1 VAIKTIKKS
10 KIESEK
16 DLIRIRREIQIM
28 SSIQHPHIIHI
39 YEVFE
44 NKEKIVLVM
53 QYASGGELYDLLS
66 ERKVFIETDAR
77 RLFRQITAAVYYC
90 HKNKICHRDLKLE
103 NILLDEKGNA
113 KIGDFG
119 LSNVFNDRRLLSTFC
134 GSPLYASPEIVKGVP
149 YHGPE
154 VDCWSLGVLLYTLVY
169 GAMPFDGGNFKRLV
183 RQICEGDYH
192 EPKIKSEASGLIRR
206 LLTVSPA
213 KRATIVDICMDW
225 WVNLGYNNSLLQVSE
240 DLSNL
245 TPVRL
250 ELLLALMPSSSM
262 TLNPFQKEDFSVV
275 PVRTAKYVVSDNHT
289 SSSLTAVS
297 ENGIPEELFE
307 GEDGDTTTDSFDFVE
322 GEAAEY
328 LITSAAKYQKLHD
341 SNNAEENSLSFG
353 TLNTNIGGSKC
364 VTQEPVE
371 KNMDKSLSVSYE
383 SQNIR
388 KSNLLLHTFNQDNK
402 SYSTYT
408 DLEDESIKTSPNMVT
423 TDNQGDQKSGY
434 TFEIEEALHDRKPV
448 ITDHS
453 KEGEM
458 KIEEKEYDNREPQL
472 TIPNTSQSALEIR
485 LLSQDMFEDSGKNS
499 YTSPENSEGN
509 EKKDLKTPMN
519 NEDNECDSLYKE
531 HVTKTPVMPQQ
542 QKDIYEHTRENE
554 TNHKLSDEKQS
565 TEKLGGYLLGNENE
579 YKNEPQSKTS
589 SNQKEDVSVTS
600 DGEVTVMNKQSN
612 NPLIEEVLSQDCGAP
627 TSSNTPTIIAEQQS
641 DSNSVTVLQKD
652 RIVIQPQKDGSLNA
666 CQSPEESASCK
677 TVLEIGISSSSS
689 SVPTDSVHIITTPAK
704 PDESVSLSEERKDSS
719 TERTEISSNKPISE
733 NSVPIKNTF
742 KMNSSTS
749 KTVPKRDISPSK
761 TNLQTNN
768 LPIKST
774 LKTGK
779 SANNHKEKASSEQIT
794 AHSVLSQAISQERN
808 SFGQIM
814 PNEAKS
820 LDQDTEQDHRLS
832 DQNFKN
838 KDTEFD
844 PSCKQ
849 NKSLIQTDDLLNNK
863 SHDKTT
869 KEYNVS
875 LYQDKVHENISFDR
889 STSHEGKM
897 SDMEIAEADSSLIQT
912 STNTNDSTEKAKP
925 SNKNVQNKKKCPS
938 KLPVVQKAETSFQK
952 TTTKS
957 KTCVEIGQPNLTQT
971 NKPGVRKPGKIAIPT
986 FFESPKPCSSPQ
998 GTEVRKI
1005 FSLKSVSDARKAFE
1019 NKVNSPAKETDTH
1032 KISEKTKDSKTAPS
1046 SENFTKSSNT
1056 PVTTSP
1062 TSPSSTPRITG
1073 SIDDSSKRK
1082 SPSPIKSPPV
1092 IESSMSSNLIQS
1104 SPIKPGKG
1112 QSPPTSKAIKGSP
1125 TSQETP
1131 SSCKVSKPSSS
1142 VPTSISRRGS
1152 SSRRSRSPE
1161 KKNSS
1166 QAQSS
1171 SPEGKNCKQ
1180 HTNKNTLSLNHSL
1193 TTCKDEQTKIVLKN
1207 KILKEESVKQEII
1220 SEILA
1225 EEKQHGDTLN
1235 INTALTTQDTSS
1247 EKEKTKGNKTT
1258 HERQE
1263 REQFLSTKSPAVTG
1277 IEVIKQKEMSRKTEN
1292 PAISDKNTQERQSLS
1307 TESFI
1312 TDDVQMIKQKEPPRK
1327 AENLPKT
1334 GKNTQEPLSTE
1345 SFITNDVQMIK
1356 QKEPP
1361 RKAENLPKTGKNMQ
1375 EPLSIESSIT
1385 DDVQMIKQNEPPRK
1399 AENLPKTGKNTQEP
1413 LSIESF
1419 ITDDVQMIKQ
1429 NEPPRKAENLPKTGK
1444 NTQEPLSIESFITD
1458 DVQMIKQ
1465 DKPSRKAENLPKTG
1479 KNTQEPLS
1487 TESFITDDEPLSAE
1501 NFSTDDIQ
1509 MIKQKQPSRKAEK
1522 LTKADQNTQE
1532 RQEHGEPL
1540 SAESSTTIKQIEP
1553 PIKAADLIKGG
1564 RNTQEKQE
1572 HEQPLSTESS
1582 STDGVQIIKQKEI
1595 SRMAENLTK
1604 ADQNTQEG
1612 QEHEQSLSPENSD
1625 TDDIQ
1630 LIKQKEPSGKFE
1642 AVTKTSQNTH
1652 ERQEHVQSSSTESSV
1667 IDDIQTI
1674 KEKDPS
1680 RKIEGVRKINK
1691 NIQESQECDQPLST
1705 ESPIIDDIQ
1714 VIEQKEPHRKV
1725 KSETRDQPINILS
1738 DLSIN
1743 LSVQTPTEFN
1753 TNEQPTA
1760 DNPLIKDP
1768 FKEDLT
1774 DIKETFTSKN
1784 VDSVSDSNLS
1794 VPYEYTNTVST
1805 PRASKISQEETAL
1818 SSKNKTKVSLK
1829 PISYS
1834 TPVTPQMLHK
1844 VYDTDLNC
1852 VGSKQEVLRNI
1863 CTASNE
1869 QINNLNTKEFSIGRR
1884 QTSSSSESDMN
1895 IETENNRADL
1905 RRLSP
1910 EGASEKQ
1917 YYGNSNVRINSGSDK
1932 NESNVPPQI
1941 TRSYRKFTFNSDGSC
1956 VTETGKIYATPA
1968 GGGTWTKVERKTKI
1982 TNKPD
1987 QNDDDFEKVQ
1997 HIQYK
2002 DVTSDVHRSDSRSS
2016 SGSNDILDGPF
2027 FRNAYET
2034 SWNRKEDN
2042 FAHINKNRKQRAKEW
2057 LQGETLG
2064 GQSTDKESSD
2074 NEDYFDIHFEDTD
2087 TVTCES
2093 QGLWRFLQTVN
2104 QDLIAR
2110 LQSFR
2115 NRTLASSSR
2124 PIRQHSLR
2132 MPSNQQNKGK
2142 LLSVTRSVSQERPE
2156 KVTSRNKDQPDD
2168 LCHMGNNT
2176 GLESYLTCPRL
2187 QTHYHVDS
2195 TRTERLHRDH
2205 PAKHGMHRKDGGGK
2219 SSINNN
2225 SKSYSMHS
2233 SDINKIPED
2242 DNGKRE
2248 STYGFVRPKAS
2259 QIARNN
2265 SVMDTLQCEGA
2276 TSIIN
2281 DSNVQTSVQTHNS
2294 QVAYPRELS
2303 ENRRQN
2309 VEEWLLKS
2317 ELGQEG
2323 ANISDSSRRDKCKI
2337 SFSKDRCQS
2346 DPAFLQTGQHK
2357 TEYNYHGNQM
2367 GMDSTR
2373 KPSMLDATEDQL
2385 PLKTPADKG
2394 ILANDQ
2400 SSSFSHSYKNYEQF
2414 LNSKSSI
2421 LESTSEPHHGPSPS
2435 SEKNTTQE
2443 KMQHIPCPQSLFVNV
2458 NKDDDLSYNEG
2469 CHKKRM
2475 FPVSSQGR
2483 PVFRINLPF
2492 SKSNLNMQSVTSEF
2506 HRQPEPLNKRWSEES
2521 VATSTPPKSSLLDAL
2536 MNRGYRHV
2544 MSQRLCSMGPT
2555 SSLAINEENL
2565 VDSNKTTKETLG
2577 AELDKE
2583 SQFQSNEPMQDHCP
2597 GKENND
2603 SEKEIKYEEKCGEG
2617 EMKQNSFSSIQKDK
2631 NESSDTNNIP
2641 HTDNDKDQ
2649 RMSENYVDE
2658 CRRKPK
2664 SSIPV
2669 KTKVKGKA
2677 DMSEDSSTLEN
2688 VDKALTN
2695 EDYQVQQKGKEGNQ
2709 FPREEESVS
2718 ERILRKSF
2726 YSRFND
2732 DRQSRRRRSSYRDNE
2747 ILQDLKNAGLS
2758 GSMCSLSYTDE
2769 TSDTDSIWVPSS
2781 RRGSLRNIPM
2791 EDNFS
2796 REHSRER
2803 ARRLSTRLEDYAD
2816 LPDTQNPSRRTQKK
2830 DYLSQ
2835 HQWAMT
2841 LQLSDNID
2849 SDVFN
2854 DEKKD
2859 SISYSASRKSEN
2871 VRKNKSDRGRF
2882 SLYEP
2887 SVSCAPGSGNVSF
2900 FERQR
2905 ALLGNRPSSSR
2916 GSYLHSTMSSS
2927 YQNLLHD
2934 ANYLDYDE
2942 IPRRRPSLA
2951 NSTFSLV
2958 EEMEDFED

>member
-1247 EKEKTKGNKTT
+1247 ESKGKEGSQIEPECQNSISYNTDKVNKVKTKVKSIKKNKESNIKLMQNDGKSRDLTPNQSILAFENNQIVPNEKSDSLETVDISKKIENFKSSEDFEQKENKVMHLKSEEKTKGNKTT

-1334 GKNTQEPLSTE
+1334 
-1345 SFITNDVQMIK
+1345 
-1356 QKEPP
+1356 
-1361 RKAENLPKTGKNMQ
+1361 
-1375 EPLSIESSIT
+1375 
-1385 DDVQMIKQNEPPRK
+1385 
-1399 AENLPKTGKNTQEP
+1399 
-1413 LSIESF
+1413 
-1419 ITDDVQMIKQ
+1419 
-1429 NEPPRKAENLPKTGK
+1429 
-1444 NTQEPLSIESFITD
+1444 
-1458 DVQMIKQ
+1458 
-1465 DKPSRKAENLPKTG
+1465 
-1479 KNTQEPLS
+1479 
-1487 TESFITDDEPLSAE
+1487 
-1501 NFSTDDIQ
+1501 
-1509 MIKQKQPSRKAEK
+1509 
-1522 LTKADQNTQE
+1522 DQNTQE